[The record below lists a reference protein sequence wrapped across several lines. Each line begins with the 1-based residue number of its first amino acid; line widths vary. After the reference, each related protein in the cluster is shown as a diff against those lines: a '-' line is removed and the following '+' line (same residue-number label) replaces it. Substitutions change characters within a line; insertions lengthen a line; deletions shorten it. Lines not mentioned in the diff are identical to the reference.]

1 MVLLDVYGA
10 DGSLFVNG
18 QPLSIKGVNWFGS
31 ESYGGPPGGLA
42 VHTIDFYLD
51 FLQEHKF
58 NALRLL
64 FNHQSVMRDAV
75 VEAPPNLLDDLREVR
90 YIEQFSL
97 LARAAARRGILIVL
111 GCHRIAPDA
120 WPGKGLWYDPAYGFS
135 EARVMQ
141 SWSTLAR
148 GSLVRRQQGSQ
159 GGQSKA
165 GKGGEG
171 GG

>member
-18 QPLSIKGVNWFGS
+18 VPLSIKGVNWFGS
-31 ESYGGPPGGLA
+31 DSYGGPPGGLTE
-42 VHTIDFYLD
+42 HTIDFYLD

-75 VEAPPNLLDDLREVR
+75 VEAR
-90 YIEQFSL
+90 Q
-97 LARAAARRGILIVL
+97 ARQA
-111 GCHRIAPDA
+111 
-120 WPGKGLWYDPAYGFS
+120 
-135 EARVMQ
+135 
-141 SWSTLAR
+141 
-148 GSLVRRQQGSQ
+148 GSLVWRRQGPE
-159 GGQSKA
+159 GGHQQREA

-171 GG
+171 GGRARLT

>member
-18 QPLSIKGVNWFGS
+18 VPLSIKGVNWFGS
-31 ESYGGPPGGLA
+31 ESYGGPPGGLT

-97 LARAAARRGILIVL
+97 LARAAAAGGGKL
-111 GCHRIAPDA
+111 GKLGMSFG
-120 WPGKGLWYDPAYGFS
+120 GKGPKEATTKPAK
-135 EARVMQ
+135 EEKEVE
-141 SWSTLAR
+141 LD
-148 GSLVRRQQGSQ
+148 
-159 GGQSKA
+159 
-165 GKGGEG
+165 
-171 GG
+171 

>member
-18 QPLSIKGVNWFGS
+18 VPLSIKGVNNWFGS
-31 ESYGGPPGGLA
+31 ESYGGPPGGLTE
-42 VHTIDFYLD
+42 HTIDFYLD
-51 FLQEHKF
+51 FLQQHKF

-90 YIEQFSL
+90 YIEQFSCS
-97 LARAAARRGILIVL
+97 RVRRRGAASDRSGLPPHRARRVARQGAVV
-111 GCHRIAPDA
+111 R
-120 WPGKGLWYDPAYGFS
+120 PGLRLL

-141 SWSTLAR
+141 SWSTLRAR
-148 GSLVRRQQGSQ
+148 LFALQHNRRRPP
-159 GGQSKA
+159 K
-165 GKGGEG
+165 
-171 GG
+171 

>member
-18 QPLSIKGVNWFGS
+18 VPLSIKGVNWFGS
-31 ESYGGPPGGLA
+31 ESYGGPPGGLTE
-42 VHTIDFYLD
+42 HTIDFYLD
-51 FLQEHKF
+51 FLQEHRF

-120 WPGKGLWYDPAYGFS
+120 WQDPGIAKPAK
-135 EARVMQ
+135 EEKEEVE
-141 SWSTLAR
+141 LD
-148 GSLVRRQQGSQ
+148 
-159 GGQSKA
+159 
-165 GKGGEG
+165 
-171 GG
+171 

>member
-18 QPLSIKGVNWFGS
+18 VPLSIKGVNWFGS
-31 ESYGGPPGGLA
+31 ESYGGPPGGLTE
-42 VHTIDFYLD
+42 HTIDFYLD

-64 FNHQSVMRDAV
+64 FTASR
-75 VEAPPNLLDDLREVR
+75 PT
-90 YIEQFSL
+90 
-97 LARAAARRGILIVL
+97 ARAQRWRQARQ
-111 GCHRIAPDA
+111 
-120 WPGKGLWYDPAYGFS
+120 
-135 EARVMQ
+135 AR
-141 SWSTLAR
+141 
-148 GSLVRRQQGSQ
+148 SLVWRQGPQ

>member
-18 QPLSIKGVNWFGS
+18 VPLSIKGVNWFGS
-31 ESYGGPPGGLA
+31 ESYGGPPGGLT
-42 VHTIDFYLD
+42 VHTIDLYLD
-51 FLQEHKF
+51 FLQEHRF

-97 LARAAARRGILIVL
+97 LGLSF
-111 GCHRIAPDA
+111 G
-120 WPGKGLWYDPAYGFS
+120 GKVRKEATGKAKPAK
-135 EARVMQ
+135 EEKEEVE
-141 SWSTLAR
+141 LD
-148 GSLVRRQQGSQ
+148 
-159 GGQSKA
+159 
-165 GKGGEG
+165 
-171 GG
+171 

>member
-18 QPLSIKGVNWFGS
+18 VPLSIKGVNWFGS
-31 ESYGGPPGGLA
+31 ESYGGPPGGLTE
-42 VHTIDFYLD
+42 HTIDFYLD

-111 GCHRIAPDA
+111 GCRR
-120 WPGKGLWYDPAYGFS
+120 
-135 EARVMQ
+135 EARQ
-141 SWSTLAR
+141 A
-148 GSLVRRQQGSQ
+148 GSLVWRRQGP
-159 GGQSKA
+159 
-165 GKGGEG
+165 EG
-171 GG
+171 GHQQS

>member
-18 QPLSIKGVNWFGS
+18 VPLSIKGVNWFGS
-31 ESYGGPPGGLA
+31 ESYGGPPGGLTE
-42 VHTIDFYLD
+42 HTIDFYLD

-75 VEAPPNLLDDLREVR
+75 V
-90 YIEQFSL
+90 
-97 LARAAARRGILIVL
+97 
-111 GCHRIAPDA
+111 
-120 WPGKGLWYDPAYGFS
+120 
-135 EARVMQ
+135 
-141 SWSTLAR
+141 
-148 GSLVRRQQGSQ
+148 SLVRRQGPQ

-165 GKGGEG
+165 GEGGEG

>member
-31 ESYGGPPGGLA
+31 ESYGGPPGGLT

-64 FNHQSVMRDAV
+64 FNHQSGARRRR
-75 VEAPPNLLDDLREVR
+75 EAAAGSHLA
-90 YIEQFSL
+90 
-97 LARAAARRGILIVL
+97 ARAR
-111 GCHRIAPDA
+111 
-120 WPGKGLWYDPAYGFS
+120 
-135 EARVMQ
+135 
-141 SWSTLAR
+141 
-148 GSLVRRQQGSQ
+148 
-159 GGQSKA
+159 
-165 GKGGEG
+165 
-171 GG
+171 